1 MTLQTHPDVQAAM
14 ERSFGA
20 IADLV
25 RLHAR
30 HTPDHAALSDANRTL
45 DYRALDALMDRV
57 AASLQRDGLQPG
69 DAIAI
74 CRARFHSTM
83 GGDR

>member
-1 MTLQTHPDVQAAM
+1 M

-25 RLHAR
+25 RLHAQ
-30 HTPDHAALSDANRTL
+30 HTPDHAALSDAIRTL

-57 AASLQRDGLQPG
+57 AASLQRDGLKAG

-74 CRARFHSTM
+74 CASASCR
-83 GGDR
+83 

>member
-45 DYRALDALMDRV
+45 DQQLQTTIDAL
-57 AASLQRDGLQPG
+57 SELQR
-69 DAIAI
+69 
-74 CRARFHSTM
+74 M
-83 GGDR
+83 